1 MTEIK
6 NEIKFMNSFKN
17 KSQKTLSEEIIETHK
32 AKFNARTCEEREAY
46 LKKTDFNFGTPEE
59 KENKDALEK

>member
-46 LKKTDFNFGTPEE
+46 LEKMGFKFGDEE
-59 KENKDALEK
+59 SSQNKEDREK